1 MRAFLFLLLLCGS
14 NLMGQYTNTGTDSS
28 VSVKTIAVVPRQ
40 AVGTTKAPPIP
51 AARARQQYMGFNTS
65 YLLQQILPF
74 NAIPIQQNMYG
85 ITYRRYRSNRGLR
98 LSFGANLSEL
108 EEIQWLGLRV
118 DKERRKKINQHW
130 TYFYGTGGGIEIF
143 QDPERNAFFFEPVE
157 VNLIGQM
164 HFGIEYH
171 INQVM
176 SLSFESQG
184 IIKLGSSNALMLR
197 PPTVITA
204 HFSLD

>member
-14 NLMGQYTNTGTDSS
+14 NLMGQYANTGTDSLE
-28 VSVKTIAVVPRQ
+28 SVKTIAVVPRQ
-40 AVGTTKAPPIP
+40 AAGTIKVTPIQS
-51 AARARQQYMGFNTS
+51 ARLRQQYMGFNTS
-65 YLLQQILPF
+65 YLLQQVLPF

-85 ITYRRYRSNRGLR
+85 ITYRRYKSNRGLR
-98 LSFGANLSEL
+98 VSFGANLSEL

-118 DKERRKKINQHW
+118 DKERRKQVNTHW

-143 QDPERNAFFFEPVE
+143 QDPEVIDFFFSPVE
-157 VNLIGQM
+157 VNLVGQM
-164 HFGIEYH
+164 HFGVEYR

-176 SLSFESQG
+176 SLSMESQG
-184 IIKLGSSNALMLR
+184 IIKLGSSNALVLR

-204 HFSLD
+204 HFLLD

>member
-14 NLMGQYTNTGTDSS
+14 NLMGQYANTGTDSS

-40 AVGTTKAPPIP
+40 AVGTTKGAPIQS
-51 AARARQQYMGFNTS
+51 ARLRQQFMGFNTS
-65 YLLQQILPF
+65 YLLQQVLPF

-85 ITYRRYRSNRGLR
+85 ITYRRYKSNRGLR
-98 LSFGANLSEL
+98 ISFGANISEL
-108 EEIQWLGLRV
+108 EEIQWLGLRL
-118 DKERRKKINQHW
+118 DKERRKQVNTHW

-143 QDPERNAFFFEPVE
+143 QDPEVIDFFFSPVE
-157 VNLIGQM
+157 VNLVGQM
-164 HFGIEYH
+164 HFGVEYR

-176 SLSFESQG
+176 SLSMESQG
-184 IIKLGSSNALMLR
+184 IIKLGSSSALVLR

-204 HFSLD
+204 HFLLD

>member
-1 MRAFLFLLLLCGS
+1 MFVYNELADSLL
-14 NLMGQYTNTGTDSS
+14 
-28 VSVKTIAVVPRQ
+28 A
-40 AVGTTKAPPIP
+40 
-51 AARARQQYMGFNTS
+51 
-65 YLLQQILPF
+65 
-74 NAIPIQQNMYG
+74 
-85 ITYRRYRSNRGLR
+85 
-98 LSFGANLSEL
+98 
-108 EEIQWLGLRV
+108 
-118 DKERRKKINQHW
+118 
-130 TYFYGTGGGIEIF
+130 
-143 QDPERNAFFFEPVE
+143 AFFFEPVE

-164 HFGIEYH
+164 HFGLEYH